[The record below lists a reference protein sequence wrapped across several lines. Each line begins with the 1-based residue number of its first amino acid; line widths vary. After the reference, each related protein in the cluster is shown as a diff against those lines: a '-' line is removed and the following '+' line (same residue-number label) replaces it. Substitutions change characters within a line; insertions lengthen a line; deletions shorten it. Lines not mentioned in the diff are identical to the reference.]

1 MDLAVE
7 LGVSLRDL
15 RCITDTSPQRRIAS
29 ILTRPGVIILHIEVR
44 TINIVRY
51 YH

>member
-15 RCITDTSPQRRIAS
+15 RCITDTSSSRRIAS

-44 TINIVRY
+44 IRSI
-51 YH
+51 